1 MNNKLHIKKGYN
13 VVVISGADKGKK
25 GKVLSVDPKK
35 GKVIVEGV
43 NMLTKHTKPRRQ
55 GETGGI
61 IHQEGAIYACKVMH
75 ICDKCG
81 QPTRAG
87 YKMLND
93 GGKARVCKK
102 CSEVLDD

>member
-1 MNNKLHIKKGYN
+1 MNNKLHIKKGDN
-13 VVVISGADKGKK
+13 VVVISGADKG
-25 GKVLSVDPKK
+25 KK

-93 GGKARVCKK
+93 GGKSRVCKK